1 MNNETDER
9 AAKTKPI
16 LSAASVVIAGGN
28 VVRQILAGIAA
39 ALGIRVSRIP
49 KPADLIDMSTHLALD
64 RTYWAAQRTLMGWIR
79 TALAMISF
87 GFTIGKV
94 GQTLQEI
101 EVRGLQG
108 MRMIGIDTIAY
119 FLVILGTV
127 ALLAA
132 ALQFSRRVYEL
143 TKDGLQPRP
152 SIEFSVAL
160 VLGLIGFV
168 AFSTLVLNV

>member
-1 MNNETDER
+1 
-9 AAKTKPI
+9 
-16 LSAASVVIAGGN
+16 
-28 VVRQILAGIAA
+28 
-39 ALGIRVSRIP
+39 
-49 KPADLIDMSTHLALD
+49 MSTHLALD

-101 EVRGLQG
+101 EVKGLQG
-108 MRMIGIDTIAY
+108 MRMIGIDSIAY
-119 FLVILGTV
+119 FLVILGTA

-132 ALQFSRRVYEL
+132 AVQFSRRVYEL

-152 SIEFSVAL
+152 SIEFWVAL
-160 VLGLIGFV
+160 VLSLMGLV
-168 AFSTLVLNV
+168 ALSTLVLHV